1 MQETFPLL
9 QMTRFVLT
17 DDIATSPAVTTES
30 EKINDETVL
39 SESKIINVMR
49 DYSSEGNFPNNIIR
63 TETITTMSPLN
74 PTYMT
79 FKVKGKNPTKIEFT
93 GKSSTVK
100 EATERIS
107 PSRTDHTTQSG
118 FTELKK
124 STSTEK
130 MDADYDNSFSLENML
145 SFLFDEPP
153 VLKAKNVTTETSRIE
168 STLVNISTHSISS
181 TSPVTFTD
189 SLLNTSFASTSAA
202 STLTTTSHTSYSVV
216 QLLTPKIVTESSTT
230 LNLDQTTKML
240 LSTKP
245 VKSETETDSVIYRI
259 RNDNHDN
266 LSTKSVA
273 NYTDDQT
280 NTIKQINSYYV
291 PPLGN
296 FEEVILN
303 PTKKP
308 FGSSKKP
315 SKINPYY
322 STTYRPRHTTA
333 KVIPL
338 SRPSEKN
345 VPQIIAGDPGAA
357 SGLLKLSGCNI
368 FGRMYR
374 IGKIIAELSSPCLQC
389 MCAEVGVHCSPL
401 KC

>member
-1 MQETFPLL
+1 M
-9 QMTRFVLT
+9 LT
-17 DDIATSPAVTTES
+17 DDISTSAAVTTES
-30 EKINDETVL
+30 EKTNDETVL
-39 SESKIINVMR
+39 SESKIINVTR
-49 DYSSEGNFPNNIIR
+49 DYSSDGNFPNNIIP
-63 TETITTMSPLN
+63 TETITTVSLLN

-79 FKVKGKNPTKIEFT
+79 FKVKGKNHTKIESI
-93 GKSSTVK
+93 GESSTVK

-107 PSRTDHTTQSG
+107 PSRIDHTTHSG
-118 FTELKK
+118 LTELKK

-153 VLKAKNVTTETSRIE
+153 VLKAKNATTETSKIE
-168 STLVNISTHSISS
+168 HTLVNISTDSISS
-181 TSPVTFTD
+181 TPPVTSAD
-189 SLLNTSFASTSAA
+189 SQSNTSFASASAA
-202 STLTTTSHTSYSVV
+202 STLTTSHTSYSVV
-216 QLLTPKIVTESSTT
+216 QLLTPKIVTESTT
-230 LNLDQTTKML
+230 TNLDQTTKIL
-240 LSTKP
+240 FSTKP
-245 VKSETETDSVIYRI
+245 VKSETETDSIIYRI

-266 LSTKSVA
+266 LSTKSVT